1 MLRMVNGSRGMF
13 CKAWLLSSEEEQF
26 LSLTI
31 PQRQDK
37 QDKSKL
43 QEERKGSYKGNG
55 YRMALDMSLNW
66 FYNSW

>member
-1 MLRMVNGSRGMF
+1 MLRMLNGSRGIF
-13 CKAWLLSSEEEQF
+13 CKAWLLSSEEEQI

-43 QEERKGSYKGNG
+43 QEERKGGYKGDG
-55 YRMALDMSLNW
+55 YRMALDISAAPSL
-66 FYNSW
+66 